1 MMHTMYLCR
10 LVDGTQVQAQSPL
23 DSAILP
29 DEDDDTND
37 GNPDQSSDGKP
48 KDESG
53 NT

>member
-1 MMHTMYLCR
+1 MYLCR

-29 DEDDDTND
+29 DEDDTND
-37 GNPDQSSDGKP
+37 GNPEQSSDGKP